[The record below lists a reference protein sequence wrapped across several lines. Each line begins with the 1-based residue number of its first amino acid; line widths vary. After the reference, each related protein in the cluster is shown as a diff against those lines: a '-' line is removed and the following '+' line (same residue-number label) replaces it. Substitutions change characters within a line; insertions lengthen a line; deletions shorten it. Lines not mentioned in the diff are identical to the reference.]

1 MQLGADEPDR
11 DDAVLLRGA
20 KQPEA
25 CAIARRLVLKED
37 LVEARERVPHVGGV
51 VYREMALPVGIDVC
65 ERAVGE
71 LCARS
76 CVQPRHRQMM
86 ARAARLDR
94 SPPPRPEADE
104 PRGSAPGYQGP
115 ATHITSEG
123 VGAAGMTDTLCGMS
137 HQNSA
142 PRPRSGGTEWSTHHR
157 PSVLL
162 GSRERA

>member
-25 CAIARRLVLKED
+25 CAIASRLVLKED
-37 LVEARERVPHVGGV
+37 LVESRERVPHVGGV
-51 VYREMALPVGIDVC
+51 VYREVALPLGIDVC

-94 SPPPRPEADE
+94 SSPPRREADE
-104 PRGSAPGYQGP
+104 SRDQPPGNHAP
-115 ATHITSEG
+115 ATQITSEG
-123 VGAAGMTDTLCGMS
+123 
-137 HQNSA
+137 
-142 PRPRSGGTEWSTHHR
+142 
-157 PSVLL
+157 
-162 GSRERA
+162 